1 MAGDAMSSW
10 LMTEPV
16 LHITTNAAWQAALTA
31 GVAYR
36 APSLETEGFIHCSTP
51 AQVPWVANRRFRGMT
66 EPRILLR
73 LELDALSSELK
84 WETSEP
90 DMPPFP
96 HIYGPID
103 LAAVVEVIAYPEG
116 PDGYSTPVLSA

>member
-1 MAGDAMSSW
+1 
-10 LMTEPV
+10 MTESV
-16 LHITTNAAWQAALTA
+16 LHITTNDAWQAALAA

-51 AQVPWVANRRFRGMT
+51 PQVPWVANRRFRGVT

-73 LELDALSSELK
+73 LDLDALSSELK

-96 HIYGPID
+96 HIYGSID

-116 PDGYSTPVLSA
+116 PDGYSIPILSV

>member
-1 MAGDAMSSW
+1 MS
-10 LMTEPV
+10 EPV
-16 LHITTNAAWQAALTA
+16 LHITTKAAWQDAVDS

-36 APSLETEGFIHCSTP
+36 APSLDIEGFIHCSTP
-51 AQVPWVANRRFRGMT
+51 AQVPWVANRRFRGVA

-73 LELDALSSELK
+73 LDLDALTSELK

-90 DMPPFP
+90 NMPPFP

-116 PDGYSTPVLSA
+116 PDGYGMPKL